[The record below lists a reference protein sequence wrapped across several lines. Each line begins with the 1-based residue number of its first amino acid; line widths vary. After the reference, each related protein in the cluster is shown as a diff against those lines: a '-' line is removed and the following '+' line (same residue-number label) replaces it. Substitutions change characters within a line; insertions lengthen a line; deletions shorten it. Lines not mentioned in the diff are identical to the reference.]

1 MMMSWCDM
9 QRSQGGSV
17 EPQLGGDDVLRILES
32 AEEIMQPTP
41 LGPNGV
47 ESLVQEVCFTDNPWH
62 NDETLAKLLHPLFD
76 SSRLKKKMC
85 EPLMKKQGVSS
96 TSFKAEMGSFLDH
109 KNGQDAA
116 DGSRFRRYQA
126 DQWSERFQELVIFR
140 QQNWH
145 CLVPHDFPVNQQLAQ
160 WVKRQRYQHKLK
172 QMSRHS
178 TLADEREAA
187 LEEMGFIWDSH
198 KAAWEERFLSLYDFY
213 KKQEGHSNVP
223 SNFPDRTLAIWVK
236 CQRRQY
242 KLYTRGK
249 RSTMTAER
257 IYQLEQLG
265 FVWNPR
271 NL

>member
-1 MMMSWCDM
+1 MS
-9 QRSQGGSV
+9 
-17 EPQLGGDDVLRILES
+17 
-32 AEEIMQPTP
+32 
-41 LGPNGV
+41 
-47 ESLVQEVCFTDNPWH
+47 
-62 NDETLAKLLHPLFD
+62 
-76 SSRLKKKMC
+76 
-85 EPLMKKQGVSS
+85 EPLMKKQRVGS
-96 TSFKAEMGSFLDH
+96 TSFNADMVSSLDH

-116 DGSRFRRYQA
+116 DSSRFRRYQA
-126 DQWSERFQELVIFR
+126 DQWNERFQELVIFR
-140 QQNWH
+140 QQHGH
-145 CLVPHDFPVNQQLAQ
+145 CLVPHNFPENQQLAQ

-178 TLADEREAA
+178 TLTDEREAA

-198 KAAWEERFLSLYDFY
+198 KAAGEERFLSLYDFY
-213 KKQEGHSNVP
+213 KRQQGNSNVP